1 MSQQN
6 QTQLQSSINS
16 QINDNNAGDITALD
30 VRGNL
35 INMTDSL
42 LFNSGS
48 QILTGSLTATSLTGS
63 LFGTASFYN
72 ETDTLQSVVNRGT
85 FASSSTNIIFSA
97 NSNIQIRGQ
106 VGNANGTA
114 SLALGVGTNTNNY
127 ITATKT
133 INILTNTGNT
143 NNLGTNIVSAGGTNK
158 EAILIVGSGSTDSQI
173 LLKTAIYSS
182 GAVTSLKI
190 KNQETF
196 IYGPLTIT
204 DDDPNGIYGSLTVT
218 GSLAVTGSSTLDGNL
233 TVTGSLA
240 VTGSST
246 LGGDLTVTGN
256 TLLGNQ
262 LTDTT
267 SISGSFTIVSNTNSA
282 DRALTIINATTS
294 QTSGSVDI
302 TSTSNTAMPSVFL
315 RTRNNS
321 SNLMIAGT
329 SNDTEIR
336 FTGGEL
342 GITTLDGNI
351 TLDPSSYGIILPGL
365 PITEPTAS
373 GQLWVSGSAGSNSKV
388 LCVRN

>member
-6 QTQLQSSINS
+6 KTTLQSNINTQLADNS
-16 QINDNNAGDITALD
+16 LGDITAAD
-30 VRGNL
+30 VRDNL

-48 QILTGSLTATSLTGS
+48 QGLTGSLTATSFTGS

-85 FASSSTNIIFSA
+85 FASSSTNIILSA
-97 NSNIQIRGQ
+97 DNNVQIRGQ

-133 INILTNTGNT
+133 INILTNTNNT
-143 NNLGTNIVSAGGTNK
+143 NNLGTNIVSAGGSNK

-182 GAVTSLKI
+182 GAVTNLKI
-190 KNQETF
+190 QNQETF

-218 GSLAVTGSSTLDGNL
+218 GSLAVTGSIVNL
-233 TVTGSLA
+233 
-240 VTGSST
+240 
-246 LGGDLTVTGN
+246 N
-256 TLLGNQ
+256 
-262 LTDTT
+262 
-267 SISGSFTIVSNTNSA
+267 
-282 DRALTIINATTS
+282 
-294 QTSGSVDI
+294 
-302 TSTSNTAMPSVFL
+302 
-315 RTRNNS
+315 
-321 SNLMIAGT
+321 
-329 SNDTEIR
+329 
-336 FTGGEL
+336 
-342 GITTLDGNI
+342 
-351 TLDPSSYGIILPGL
+351 GL
-365 PITEPTAS
+365 PTSEPSTS
-373 GQLWVSGSAGSNSKV
+373 GQLWLSGSAGSNSKV